1 MRYFILTFLLLFY
14 AAAKAQDLSSLYE
27 KVKPAVV
34 VIYTE
39 ERKLQRLGNTMS
51 MVNSQGLGSGFMI
64 SDTQII
70 TAAHVV
76 DVAEKLF
83 VQFLDGE
90 IIEANVISTFK
101 QADVALINLIKP
113 KKNAVLV
120 SLGDSDKSKVGE
132 QVVVIGAPFGLSHS
146 LSSGYISSKIS
157 NIKDTNPFTNTD
169 FIQTDA
175 AINTGNSGGPMFN
188 LKGEVIGIVSQI
200 KTITGGFQ
208 GIGFAATS
216 NIAKNLLIDKKIPW
230 TGADFLPLTG
240 KSAQLLNLPQNSG
253 LLVQRVVSTSLYG
266 KMGLRGGN
274 VEATIDGTDLLLGG
288 DIILAFNGIRFEM
301 NNTVLKQLGDFATNL
316 KSGDTVEIK
325 ILRDGKILSL
335 KNRKNH

>member
-1 MRYFILTFLLLFY
+1 MRYFILSFFFILYTS
-14 AAAKAQDLSSLYE
+14 AKAQDLSALYE

-39 ERKLQRLGNTMS
+39 ERKLQRLGNTTA
-51 MVNSQGLGSGFMI
+51 MVNAQGLGSGFLI
-64 SDTQII
+64 SDTEII

-90 IIEANVISTFK
+90 TIEAKVVSTFNE
-101 QADVALINLIKP
+101 ADVALIRLTRP

-132 QVVVIGAPFGLSHS
+132 QVVIIGAPFGLAHS
-146 LSSGYISSKIS
+146 LSSGYISSKKS
-157 NIKDTNPFTNTD
+157 NTKDANPYTNTE

-188 LKGEVIGIVSQI
+188 LGGEVIGIVSQI
-200 KTITGGFQ
+200 KTVTGGFQ

-216 NIAKNLLIDKKIPW
+216 NIAKALLIDKKIPW
-230 TGADFLPLTG
+230 TGADFLPLSG
-240 KSAQLLNLPQNSG
+240 KSAKLLNIPQNSG
-253 LLVQRVVSTSLYG
+253 LLAQRVVSTSPYG
-266 KMGLRGGN
+266 KMGLRGGT
-274 VEATIDGTDLLLGG
+274 VEATIDGTDVLLGG

-301 NNTVLKQLGDFATNL
+301 NDETLKKLGDFASSL
-316 KSGDTVEIK
+316 QSGDAVVLE
-325 ILRDGKILSL
+325 ILRGGKILSL
-335 KNRKNH
+335 QN

>member
-1 MRYFILTFLLLFY
+1 MRYFIFTVFLLLY
-14 AAAKAQDLSSLYE
+14 TSAKAQDLSALYE

-39 ERKLQRLGNTMS
+39 ERKLQRQGNTTA

-83 VQFLDGE
+83 VQFFDGE
-90 IIEANVISTFK
+90 TIEAKVVSTFNEP
-101 QADVALINLIKP
+101 DVALINLIRP

-120 SLGDSDKSKVGE
+120 ALGDSDKSKVGE
-132 QVVVIGAPFGLSHS
+132 QVVVVGAPFGLAHS
-146 LSSGYISSKIS
+146 LSSGYISSKI
-157 NIKDTNPFTNTD
+157 NKTKDTNPFTNTE

-188 LKGEVIGIVSQI
+188 LDGEVIGIVSQI
-200 KTITGGFQ
+200 KTISGGFQ

-216 NIAKNLLIDKKIPW
+216 NIAKTLLIDKKIPW
-230 TGADFLPLTG
+230 TGADFLPLSD
-240 KSAQLLNLPQNSG
+240 KSARLLNVPQNFG
-253 LLVQRVVSTSLYG
+253 LLVQRVVSTSPYG
-266 KMGLRGGN
+266 KMGLRGGT
-274 VEATIDGTDLLLGG
+274 VEATIDGTSVLLGG
-288 DIILAFNGIRFEM
+288 DVILAFNGIRFEM
-301 NNTVLKQLGDFATNL
+301 NDETLKKLGDFASSL
-316 KSGDTVEIK
+316 QSGDAVVLE
-325 ILRDGKILSL
+325 ILREGKILSL
-335 KNRKNH
+335 KN

>member
-1 MRYFILTFLLLFY
+1 MRYFVVTVFLLLC
-14 AAAKAQDLSSLYE
+14 ASTKAQDVSQLYE
-27 KVKPAVV
+27 RVKPAVV

-39 ERKLQRLGNTMS
+39 ERKLQRQGNTTA
-51 MVNSQGLGSGFMI
+51 MVSSQGLGSGFMI

-90 IIEANVISTFK
+90 TIEANVVSAFNES
-101 QADVALINLIKP
+101 DVALVNLARP
-113 KKNAVLV
+113 KKNAVWV
-120 SLGDSDKSKVGE
+120 GLGDSDKSKVGE

-157 NIKDTNPFTNTD
+157 NTKDENPFTNSD

-216 NIAKNLLIDKKIPW
+216 NIAKDLLIDKKIPW
-230 TGADFLPLTG
+230 SGADFLPLSG
-240 KSAQLLNLPQNSG
+240 KSARLLNVPQNSG
-253 LLVQRVVSTSLYG
+253 LLVQRVVSTSPYG
-266 KMGLRGGN
+266 KMGLRGGT
-274 VEATIDGTDLLLGG
+274 VEATIDGTPVLLGG
-288 DIILAFNGIRFEM
+288 DVILAFNGIRFEM
-301 NNTVLKQLGDFATNL
+301 TDETLKKLGDFANSL
-316 KSGDTVEIK
+316 QSGDVVALE
-325 ILRDGKILSL
+325 ILRDGKIVSL
-335 KNRKNH
+335 KN